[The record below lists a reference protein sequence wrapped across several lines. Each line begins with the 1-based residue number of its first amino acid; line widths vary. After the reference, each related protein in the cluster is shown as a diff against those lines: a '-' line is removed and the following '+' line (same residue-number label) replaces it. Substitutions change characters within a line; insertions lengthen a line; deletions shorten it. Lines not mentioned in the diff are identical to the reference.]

1 MSKYSIDV
9 AALMAYERTALQEL
23 DEQIDRNFQREIE
36 QKRREIEEAKKK
48 KAKKK
53 RFR

>member
-1 MSKYSIDV
+1 
-9 AALMAYERTALQEL
+9 MAYDRTALGEL
-23 DEQIDRNFQREIE
+23 DELIERNFQREIE